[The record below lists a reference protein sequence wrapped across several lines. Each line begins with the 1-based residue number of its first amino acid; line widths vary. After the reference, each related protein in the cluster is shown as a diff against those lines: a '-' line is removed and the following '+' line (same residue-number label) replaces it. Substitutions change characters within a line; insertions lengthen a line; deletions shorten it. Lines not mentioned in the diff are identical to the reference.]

1 MILTCIY
8 IGLSEHISLEHVI
21 SILLLY
27 DLYTIEEFAHLV
39 IIIILL
45 DTFRTREQFKYTRQS
60 EKEKKVHSRNFEKEL
75 ISILRQW
82 KQPEVC

>member
-1 MILTCIY
+1 
-8 IGLSEHISLEHVI
+8 
-21 SILLLY
+21 LY

-45 DTFRTREQFKYTRQS
+45 DTLSMSVAEQENNSNIPDKV
-60 EKEKKVHSRNFEKEL
+60 KKKKKKKKKVHSRNFEKEL

-82 KQPEVC
+82 KRPEVC